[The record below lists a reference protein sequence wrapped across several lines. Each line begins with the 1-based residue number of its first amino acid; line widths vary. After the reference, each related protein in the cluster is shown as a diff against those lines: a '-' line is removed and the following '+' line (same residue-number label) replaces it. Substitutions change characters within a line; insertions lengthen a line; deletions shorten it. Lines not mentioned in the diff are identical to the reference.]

1 MENEETNGQ
10 SWLAKLFRMELLI
23 LAVGLFTL
31 GSGFYT
37 GEAMQYFWGVTI
49 TIGAVILHCVRK
61 KDWKQHWEE
70 QERLKEAMEER
81 RRRQKGGGNGQ

>member
-1 MENEETNGQ
+1 MENEENNGKN
-10 SWLAKLFRMELLI
+10 SLAAKIFRKELLI
-23 LAVGLFTL
+23 LLVGLFTL

-37 GEAMQYFWGVTI
+37 GEPMQYFWGVTI
-49 TIGAVILHCVRK
+49 IIGGVALHFVRK

-81 RRRQKGGGNGQ
+81 RRRQRGGQ